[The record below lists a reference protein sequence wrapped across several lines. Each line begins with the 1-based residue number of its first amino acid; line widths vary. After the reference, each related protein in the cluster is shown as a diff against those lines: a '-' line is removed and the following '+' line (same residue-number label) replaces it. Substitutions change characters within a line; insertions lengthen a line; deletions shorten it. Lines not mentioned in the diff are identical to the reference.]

1 MPKSFSFVAAT
12 TPLRRL
18 NLASFKDPRVSVH
31 PGDALPWFQSA
42 RLCVHPAYEDGFAY
56 APAEAMACGVPVL
69 VSEDTEL
76 LLVPLRRGVIDRL
89 RGRVPVS
96 VAPRTRGHAS
106 SYATLSR
113 LGRHPV
119 RQRRALAHA

>member
-1 MPKSFSFVAAT
+1 LKPWVGSNLVAIVARSGMRSAASRCSQRQSTFVDASGPPTKPPSDEEWTDDVLWRNLIEGQAT
-12 TPLRRL
+12 
-18 NLASFKDPRVSVH
+18 
-31 PGDALPWFQSA
+31 
-42 RLCVHPAYEDGFAY
+42 
-56 APAEAMACGVPVL
+56 VL
-69 VSEDTEL
+69 VGEDTEL

-96 VAPRTRGHAS
+96 VAPRTHGHAS

-119 RQRRALAHA
+119 